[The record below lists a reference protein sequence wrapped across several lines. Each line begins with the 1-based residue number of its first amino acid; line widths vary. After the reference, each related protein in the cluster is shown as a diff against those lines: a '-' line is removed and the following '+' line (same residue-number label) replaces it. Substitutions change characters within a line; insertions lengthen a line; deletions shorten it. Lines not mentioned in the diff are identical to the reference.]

1 MVPSSPEAGIEQ
13 TMQKGCTFEG
23 YTQVGNSSQGRGCK
37 GKPSEE
43 KIKNIILISTLTD
56 SKSYAMLWFLIEE
69 EDKVAL
75 FVLKSIHLKRN

>member
-43 KIKNIILISTLTD
+43 KIKNIILISTLTAKD
-56 SKSYAMLWFLIEE
+56 MPCYGSS
-69 EDKVAL
+69 
-75 FVLKSIHLKRN
+75 LKKRTKWHYLC